1 MRALALRVRTHRE
14 LTRFPDFGKTQELR
28 AAGILQ
34 LASQALSLA
43 LAAGGRNEEPVRDGD
58 RDQQSRDAFQQLP
71 TCTHAN
77 LF

>member
-1 MRALALRVRTHRE
+1 MRSCAALCDYQRVNALPGLRE
-14 LTRFPDFGKTQELR
+14 DKELR

>member
-1 MRALALRVRTHRE
+1 MRSCAAFCDYQRVNALPGLRE
-14 LTRFPDFGKTQELR
+14 DKELR

-34 LASQALSLA
+34 LASEALPLA
-43 LAAGGRNEEPVRDGD
+43 LPAGGRNEEPVRDGD
-58 RDQQSRDAFQQLP
+58 REQQRCDAFHQLP